1 MKKLIS
7 IKNITKHY
15 GEKVVLR
22 DINFDIFEHEH
33 IAIIGANGCG
43 KSTLIEIILQ
53 TIEKT
58 SGTIEYNFNLD
69 DVYKVFGTQFQEAN
83 YPKGLKVKDI
93 IKFFSDIYDVK
104 DKSYLHELM
113 VGFKLEEISEVK
125 IGGLSGGQLQRLNIM
140 LALIHK
146 PKILVLDEITNG
158 LDIKARQQIKNYIE
172 EFVKKNKLTLIIISH
187 SVEEIET
194 LASRI
199 LYLDDGVIKDDLK
212 ISKIN
217 EKFGSLLN
225 YTDTIFGGDDE

>member
-158 LDIKARQQIKNYIE
+158 LDIKARQQIKNYIK